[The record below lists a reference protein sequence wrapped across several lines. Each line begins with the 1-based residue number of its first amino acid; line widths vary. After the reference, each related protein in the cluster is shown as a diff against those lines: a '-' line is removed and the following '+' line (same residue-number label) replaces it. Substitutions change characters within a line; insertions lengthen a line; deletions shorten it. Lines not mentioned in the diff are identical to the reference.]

1 MKAKLIEDWKQSWK
15 FLSVQLAAAL
25 ALLDVA
31 YEYLPA
37 VQSYLP
43 EGWVKWMALAIIV
56 ARVIKQRKDAQDA
69 TP

>member
-1 MKAKLIEDWKQSWK
+1 MKAKLIEDWRQSWK